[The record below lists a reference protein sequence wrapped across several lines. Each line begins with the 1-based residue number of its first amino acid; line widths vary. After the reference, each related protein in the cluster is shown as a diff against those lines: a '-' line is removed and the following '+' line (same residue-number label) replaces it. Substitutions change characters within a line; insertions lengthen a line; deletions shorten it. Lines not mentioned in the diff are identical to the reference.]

1 MRFEIWKSVASAQNN
16 WQAFMRR
23 DHSVELPFPSYFS
36 DMKPVFDAALTAAQ
50 SRERI
55 LAMEDM
61 ILAMEDMLNAE
72 KALVRAHVPECEGK
86 DVVYKMSSP
95 WPRSSKGPFD
105 VWLLAFI
112 LMDTRVRPK
121 ERFLVLPPMKLL
133 KNIRPSTPSAR
144 HKDGGCLFVV
154 PGSVSQHGC
163 VLHASTN
170 RENLT
175 SDNIY
180 FTTASVQ
187 SPLLDAADLVKID
200 ALLERGLA

>member
-1 MRFEIWKSVASAQNN
+1 MRFEIWKSVVSVQNT

-23 DHSVELPFPSYFS
+23 DRSIELPFPSYFS
-36 DMKPVFDAALTAAQ
+36 DMKPVFDAALNAASYTASQQKRSQAI
-50 SRERI
+50 EA
-55 LAMEDM
+55 LVD
-61 ILAMEDMLNAE
+61 AE
-72 KALVRAHVPECEGK
+72 KAVVRAHVPECEGK

-154 PGSVSQHGC
+154 PGCVSQHGC

-175 SDNIY
+175 SDNTY
-180 FTTASVQ
+180 FTAVSVQ
-187 SPLLDAADLVKID
+187 SPLLEAADLVKID